1 MDKKNLRVPVQTW
14 LINSLLI
21 CSSKLKRSH
30 YFWWSFDL
38 TLISL
43 HIKLLMSSVVSQF
56 SFYYQTWD
64 KIRPDCINNLYL

>member
-21 CSSKLKRSH
+21 CSSKCSSR

-64 KIRPDCINNLYL
+64 KIRPDRINNLYL